1 MTALL
6 ALLLALV
13 AGIAQASAPTDV
25 SVRAPSGGDGLTLEV
40 SWKRPREAGSEPT
53 SYALLRS
60 DAGPEG
66 PWTVVQAAVA
76 ASTTTFVDQVTDDVW
91 TGPADR
97 YWYRVVARTDDPN
110 DELSVSNLLA
120 MAASAAVEGIPRATF
135 VKTSAAYIHLALL
148 ILAIAGLMMLF
159 TRQAQAGHPIFIR
172 RIPGIDAIEEG
183 IGRATEMGRPVLY
196 VPGIDELQDI
206 QTIASMLI
214 LGQVSK
220 TVAEYGSE
228 IVVSCRIPVVREVA
242 DEVVKAGFFEAGFPD
257 AHDPANVRFI
267 SSDQFA
273 FTAGTNGIIHREK
286 PATNLYLGRF
296 FAESLILA
304 ETGYVNQSIQIAGT
318 AEASQ
323 LPFFVAACDYTLIG
337 EELFAVSAY
346 LSRDPRLISSL
357 KASDY
362 IKIYVVVMLVIGTM
376 AATFFNSDAIQ
387 LAFTVG
393 GGG

>member
-1 MTALL
+1 MIALL
-6 ALLLALV
+6 AMFLAVL
-13 AGIAQASAPTDV
+13 AQAAPP
-25 SVRAPSGGDGLTLEV
+25 RGLAIEAPAESNGLTLSL
-40 SWKRPREAGSEPT
+40 SWQPASPVPAG
-53 SYALLRS
+53 YALLRS
-60 DAGPEG
+60 DTGPDG
-66 PWTVVQAAVA
+66 PWTVVQPALSP
-76 ASTTTFVDQVTDDVW
+76 STVSFSDQVTSDVW
-91 TGPADR
+91 AGPRDR
-97 YWYRVVARTDDPN
+97 YWYKVVARDD
-110 DELSVSNLLA
+110 VSDAEPAVDALLA
-120 MAASAAVEGIPRATF
+120 LPATEAVVGRTRTTF
-135 VKTSAAYIHLALL
+135 VKTSPAYIHLFLI
-148 ILAIAGLMMLF
+148 ILAVAGLMALF
-159 TRQAQAGHPIFIR
+159 TRQAQAGREIFIR

-242 DEVVKAGFFEAGFPD
+242 DEVVKAGFFEAGFPE
-257 AHDPANVRFI
+257 AFDPTSVRFI

-286 PATNLYLGRF
+286 PSTNLYLGRF

-346 LSRDPRLISSL
+346 LSRDPRLVSSL

-362 IKIYVVVMLVIGTM
+362 LKIYVVAAIVLGTLM
-376 AATFFNSDAIQ
+376 ATVWGSGALRT
-387 LAFTVG
+387 AFTVG